1 MSFQILPNWCKKLG
15 VGLFVVFSYLEGR
28 DDFIRGF
35 NEGRKEWNCKN
46 NPSCEPSFSLQENG
60 IFSFDEYFGE
70 STILLFGTISMI
82 GMIVYILSKEKI
94 EDDYIKILRL
104 ESYQLS
110 FLVTTII
117 SLVLY
122 LFGLNKEV
130 EMATI
135 ISILLGLYL
144 IIFAIKKRT
153 V

>member
-1 MSFQILPNWCKKLG
+1 MNFQVLPNWCKKLG
-15 VGLFVVFSYLEGR
+15 VLLFVVFSFLEGR

-35 NEGRKEWNCKN
+35 NEGRESWHCKN
-46 NPSCEPSFSLQENG
+46 NSSCNSSFSLRENG
-60 IFSFDEYFGE
+60 IFSFEDFFGE
-70 STILLFGTISMI
+70 KTIMLFGAISFI
-82 GMIVYILSKEKI
+82 GMIIYMLSKEKI

-110 FLVTTII
+110 SLII
-117 SLVLY
+117 IITSLVIY
-122 LFGLNKEV
+122 LFGFNNKIEV
-130 EMATI
+130 ATI

>member
-1 MSFQILPNWCKKLG
+1 MNFQILPNWCKKLG
-15 VGLFVVFSYLEGR
+15 VVLFVIFSFLEGR
-28 DDFIRGF
+28 DSFIEGYREGSSNSKEMFEFGVERVERDIKNDF
-35 NEGRKEWNCKN
+35 
-46 NPSCEPSFSLQENG
+46 SFSQ
-60 IFSFDEYFGE
+60 YFGE
-70 STILLFGTISMI
+70 DVMLVFGAISII
-82 GMIVYILSKEKI
+82 GMIIYILSKEKV

-110 FLVTTII
+110 FLITTII

-122 LFGLNKEV
+122 LLGLNREV

-135 ISILLGLYL
+135 ISVLLGLYL